1 MAIPDTIYGLSS
13 EDYHFEEPYREYLS
27 SSALKYYL
35 KSPKLARFAMDNPS
49 EEEVRRT
56 AIWLVVSR
64 SYGVHDAYQW
74 NVDTRI

>member
-35 KSPKLARFAMDNPS
+35 KSPKLFQFAMDNPS
-49 EEEVRRT
+49 EEK
-56 AIWLVVSR
+56 S
-64 SYGVHDAYQW
+64 DALQFGSLFHGLMEY
-74 NVDTRI
+74 TTLT